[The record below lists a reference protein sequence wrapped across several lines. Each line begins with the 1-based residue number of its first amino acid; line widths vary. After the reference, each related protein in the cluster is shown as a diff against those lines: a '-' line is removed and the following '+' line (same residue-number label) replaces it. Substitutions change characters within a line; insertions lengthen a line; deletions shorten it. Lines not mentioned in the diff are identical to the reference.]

1 MSRSQTRQKWQAI
14 FADFEHTKLSIRA
27 FCRERSLSPSS
38 FYQWRLKL
46 RDDQTGRFLPA
57 VIETRSTPVRI
68 AFANGAT
75 IEVHDDSHPL
85 ALQLAVSALS

>member
-1 MSRSQTRQKWQAI
+1 MSRAQTRQKWQAI
-14 FADFEHTKLSIRA
+14 FTEFERSNLSIST

-38 FYQWRLKL
+38 FYQWRIKL

-57 VIETRSTPVRI
+57 VIEPRSTPVCI
-68 AFANGAT
+68 SFANGAT
-75 IEVHDDSHPL
+75 IEVYDDSHPL